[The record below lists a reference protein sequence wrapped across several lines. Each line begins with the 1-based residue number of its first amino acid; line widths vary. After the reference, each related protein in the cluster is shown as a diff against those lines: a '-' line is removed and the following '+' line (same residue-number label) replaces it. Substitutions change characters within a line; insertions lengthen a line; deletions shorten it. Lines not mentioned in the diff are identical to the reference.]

1 MSILTCALSGL
12 LPETYPL
19 LEALLPA
26 TAATRDAGLLKRA
39 AEDLGCFKHS
49 LEACRNEV
57 TAKFDILVIANVDD
71 LIRSVLGGNMRNRL
85 LSFDKRV
92 SHAD

>member
-1 MSILTCALSGL
+1 VSILTCALSGL
-12 LPETYPL
+12 LPETYP

-39 AEDLGCFKHS
+39 AEDLGCFKHN

-85 LSFDKRV
+85 SFDQRV

>member
-1 MSILTCALSGL
+1 VSILTCALSGL
-12 LPETYPL
+12 LPETYP

-85 LSFDKRV
+85 SFDQRV